1 MSLTVTS
8 KLEAINTMLT
18 SIGEIPVSSI
28 TNATT
33 NDVSIAIQ
41 ILDHVSREVQARG
54 WFFNTDI
61 NYSLTPNNNNQIEL
75 PANAL
80 RVELADGYRRHDF
93 VERNRKLYDR
103 VNNTFTIT
111 SNIKVNI
118 VFLLDFSEL
127 PEVARHYI
135 LVRASRI
142 FQDRMLVSSELHKF
156 HEMDELQSYMSLKE
170 AEGDIGRHNILTGN
184 YDVYRV
190 LDRGNYQPNK
200 SSIIND

>member
-80 RVELADGYRRHDF
+80 RVELADGYRSHDF

-111 SNIKVNI
+111 DNIKVNI

>member
-111 SNIKVNI
+111 DNIKVNI

-190 LDRGNYQPNK
+190 LDRGNYQPDK

>member
-111 SNIKVNI
+111 NNIKVNI

>member
-1 MSLTVTS
+1 MTLTVTS
-8 KLEAINTMLT
+8 KLEAVNTMLT

-28 TNATT
+28 TSSTT

-41 ILDHVSREVQARG
+41 ILDHVSREVQSRG

-61 NYSLTPNNNNQIEL
+61 NYSLVPNNSNQIAL

-80 RVELADGYRRHDF
+80 RVELAESSRLHNY

-103 VNNTFTIT
+103 VNNTYTIT
-111 SNIKVNI
+111 NTVKVNI
-118 VFLLDFSEL
+118 VFLLDFEEL

-135 LVRASRI
+135 MIRASRI
-142 FQDRMLVSSELHKF
+142 FQDRMLVSAELHKF
-156 HEMDELQSYMSLKE
+156 HEVDELQAYMNLKE
-170 AEGDIGRHNILTGN
+170 TEGDIGRHNILTGN

-190 LDRGNYQPNK
+190 LDRGNYQPDK
-200 SSIIND
+200 SSIVNE

>member
-61 NYSLTPNNNNQIEL
+61 NYSLIPNNNNQIEL

-103 VNNTFTIT
+103 VNNTFSIT
-111 SNIKVNI
+111 DNVKVNI
-118 VFLLDFSEL
+118 VFLLDFSQL

>member
-61 NYSLTPNNNNQIEL
+61 NYSLTPNNSNQIEL

-111 SNIKVNI
+111 DNIKVNI

-200 SSIIND
+200 SSILND